1 MTLEIT
7 VEPTRNDKSFIF
19 MWNLQVAPPGPDLSY
34 SDPVSAKDNP
44 LAKSLFQIKGVAS
57 LWMISNEIQ
66 VTKNDNT
73 RWPAIKSK
81 ILETIHSS

>member
-7 VEPTRNDKSFIF
+7 VEPTRNDNSFIF
-19 MWNLQVAPPGPDLSY
+19 ILNRQVVPPGTGLSY